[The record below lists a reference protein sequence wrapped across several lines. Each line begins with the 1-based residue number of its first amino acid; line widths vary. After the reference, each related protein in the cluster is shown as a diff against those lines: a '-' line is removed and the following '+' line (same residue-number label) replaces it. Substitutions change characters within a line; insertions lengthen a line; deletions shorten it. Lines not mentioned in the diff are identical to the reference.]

1 MPGPARTFCT
11 FEELDSDAL
20 PEPLRFAQWRETGLL
35 PMVAEPTDD
44 EGRRHFRIRLRKLAG
59 PAGRFVDLTATAMNL
74 SRTANDCGRD
84 RLDMVSLTLFLGTPV
99 ACGFGSAGRSALIQP
114 GEIGVKDFTRP
125 AMASWQSRPHRG
137 LNLHLPRLAVEA
149 ALGDKVARLHGK
161 VLTPAGLAPLLRS
174 QLVAMAKLAPRAGST
189 VRAAALEAAVDL
201 ALGVL
206 RCEQGTRLEDEAN
219 DDGFFA
225 GAKVFITRY
234 LGSPR
239 LNPGLIAQQ
248 LHCSRAHLY
257 RVFARHGETVAGHVR
272 EQRLRRAYSLLA
284 ASAGGETAISDIA
297 FRCGFENPVHFTRLF
312 RERFGLTPSAFR
324 AAGGSGEDRGP
335 PLPPSASAA
344 R

>member
-1 MPGPARTFCT
+1 MQLRRT
-11 FEELDSDAL
+11 S
-20 PEPLRFAQWRETGLL
+20 
-35 PMVAEPTDD
+35 AEY
-44 EGRRHFRIRLRKLAG
+44 
-59 PAGRFVDLTATAMNL
+59 
-74 SRTANDCGRD
+74 GRD
-84 RLDMVSLTLFLGTPV
+84 RLDMISLTLYLGTPIE
-99 ACGFGSAGRSALIQP
+99 CRFGSGGSSAFVRP
-114 GEIGVKDFTRP
+114 GQIGVKDFARP
-125 AMASWQSRPHRG
+125 AVHSWEARPHRG
-137 LNLHLPRLAVEA
+137 LNLHLPRLTVEA
-149 ALGDKVARLHGK
+149 ALGGKVGRLHGK
-161 VLTPAGLAPLLRS
+161 VLSPQGLAPMLRS
-174 QLVAMAKLAPRAGST
+174 QLAAMAKMAPRAGNA
-189 VRAAALEAAVDL
+189 VRAAALDAAVDL

-206 RCEQGTRLEDEAN
+206 RCELGTRLEDEAN

-225 GAKVFITRY
+225 GAKVFIARH

-257 RVFARHGETVAGHVR
+257 RVFARHGETVAGHLR

-284 ASAGGETAISDIA
+284 ASAGGETAIGDIA

-335 PLPPSASAA
+335 PPPPGACPA